1 MKNQQKFFGALG
13 IVVVLLLALFLWQLG
28 QNISPVRPIH
38 EAEKKLTIVTTFYP
52 LQEFARSVGGER
64 VTVSSIVPAGVEPHD
79 YEPTPQDIVSAYQA
93 DVFLLNGAG
102 MDGWAEKIRPE
113 LERRG
118 VVVVQM
124 SEVVQGVVS
133 TAAVSDQ
140 GDVDPH
146 FWLDPV
152 LVRQEVEVI
161 RDVLV
166 ARDPQSAA
174 LYQGNTAR
182 YMSAL
187 EDLDGRYREGLRQ
200 CTFDTIVTSH
210 DAFGYL
216 AKRYGFKVL
225 PVSGI
230 SAEAEPSPRALADI
244 AETMQSLG
252 LRHIFFETLVSPK
265 IAETL
270 AAAVGAET
278 LVLDPLEGLSEEK
291 QKAGKNYL
299 SVMAENLHNLE
310 TALVCQQ

>member
-1 MKNQQKFFGALG
+1 MKNQQKIFGALG
-13 IVVVLLLALFLWQLG
+13 IVAVSLLALFLWQLG
-28 QNISPVRPIH
+28 QTIYPEHPAN
-38 EAEKKLTIVTTFYP
+38 ETAKKLTIVATFYP

-64 VTVSSIVPAGVEPHD
+64 VTVSSVVPAGVEPHD

-118 VVVVQM
+118 VIVIQM
-124 SEVVQGVVS
+124 SEVVHASAIGEGN
-133 TAAVSDQ
+133 AIE
-140 GDVDPH
+140 PH

-152 LVRQEVEVI
+152 LAKQEVAAI
-161 RDVLV
+161 RDALIT
-166 ARDPQSAA
+166 RDPQAAA
-174 LYQGNTAR
+174 LYRENAAR
-182 YMSAL
+182 YSSSLENLDAL
-187 EDLDGRYREGLRQ
+187 YREGLQQ
-200 CTFDTIVTSH
+200 CAFDTVVTSH
-210 DAFGYL
+210 NAFGYL
-216 AKRYGFKVL
+216 AKRYGFQTIAVT
-225 PVSGI
+225 GI
-230 SAEAEPSPRALADI
+230 SPDAEPSPRALADI
-244 AETMQSLG
+244 AKTMQSLG
-252 LRHIFFETLVSPK
+252 LRYIFFETLASPK

-310 TALVCQQ
+310 IALVCQQ